1 MARRKKSS
9 GMEGAVL
16 VVAVIIGALAAIPKE
31 VWIGGGV
38 VALLVWG
45 IYLANKPSSTAPI
58 ATPSKPSSPRAGNRM
73 VSSSPPSSSPRSTPA
88 SVSAVPVSVGSS
100 TTATSFRIPAAP
112 KGTRELARWIRP
124 EETVEVAGLRING
137 GLFYFGSFLEGRYGG
152 ADPSLID
159 PGQYVSPHG
168 DFTERQTNYWPNYSS
183 ISPLARRAY
192 LNWLADGRRHPKADI
207 GYVFI
212 FFYGLERRAL
222 MEASH
227 EATAQADIPLIMAE
241 VRALLSVYGEKSG
254 SFHRYATNL
263 LDWLTV
269 SEVPPQLYH
278 QPVPE
283 FTRGSEVPFRVR
295 LALGQASVDGVPIPA
310 PLALAWAR
318 LEPTVSLRT
327 PAVRCQPEF
336 DRLFCQRYGE
346 WFGQGIVLP
355 RNRTKLKFMYHPAST
370 AIQGASELTRTFGE
384 TPDVTA
390 LTAPVKKLADLV
402 ESCTKELESFSR
414 QLAKN
419 PDARTALDG
428 LLLLPA
434 TLWPDTAQQVL
445 DSLRA
450 RMGSG
455 MLVLGFGELVERLG
469 GQGALT
475 RDKAQGLARALESLN
490 IAMEPDVLAGAK
502 IPKPDDKVALFAVPA
517 GEAPSRDTA
526 AYQAATLTLQLA
538 SAMAAADGSFSPA
551 EINHLREQIQAWN
564 HLTPDH
570 HRRLMAHMRL
580 LIEAP
585 VSLTSLKKKLEPL
598 DKAAREAIG
607 AFMATLAQADGV
619 VSPEEVK
626 LLEKIYKLLGIDQ
639 ARVFSDV
646 HVASAG
652 GQAVQAATSEGGSF
666 RLDPAR
672 IAALQ
677 ADTEKVSVLLASIF
691 QEEVVEAPVPK
702 DEPVAEIEAAVV
714 SNQLLGLDEAHSALV
729 RLLLSRQ
736 QWSREELLDAAT
748 DLDLM
753 LDGALEHIN
762 EAAFDLLDMPLLE
775 GEDPVELNS
784 EALEKMDT

>member
-16 VVAVIIGALAAIPKE
+16 VVAVIIGAIAAIPKE
-31 VWIGGGV
+31 VWIGGGAI
-38 VALLVWG
+38 ALLVWG
-45 IYLANKPSSTAPI
+45 IYLANKPSITPQAS
-58 ATPSKPSSPRAGNRM
+58 PSKPSPSQTGNRA
-73 VSSSPPSSSPRSTPA
+73 VSSSSSPHSARAAST
-88 SVSAVPVSVGSS
+88 SVSAVPVSVSSS
-100 TTATSFRIPAAP
+100 TASTSFRIPAAP
-112 KGTRELARWIRP
+112 KVTREPARWVQP
-124 EETVEVAGLRING
+124 EEVVEIAGLQIRG
-137 GLFYFGSFLEGRYGG
+137 GLFYFGGFLSGPYGG
-152 ADPSLID
+152 DEPSLID
-159 PGQYVSPHG
+159 PGQYVGPQG
-168 DFTERQTNYWPNYSS
+168 DFTERQTHYWPHYSN
-183 ISPLARRAY
+183 ISASAKRAY
-192 LNWLADGRRHPKADI
+192 LSWLADGRRHPEADI

-222 MEASH
+222 KDAVH
-227 EATAQADIPLIMAE
+227 DAAARADIPHIAAE
-241 VRALLSVYGEKSG
+241 VRALLSVYGEQSG
-254 SFHRYATNL
+254 SFNRYASNL
-263 LDWLTV
+263 LDWL
-269 SEVPPQLYH
+269 EVGEIVPQLYR

-283 FTRGSEVPFRVR
+283 FIRSSELPFRVR
-295 LALGQASVDGVPIPA
+295 LALGQASVDGVPVPA

-327 PAVRCQPEF
+327 PAIRCQPEF

-346 WFGQGIVLP
+346 WFGEGIVLP
-355 RNRTKLKFMYHPAST
+355 RNRTKLKFMYHPASS
-370 AIQGASELTRTFGE
+370 AIYGTNELARTFGE

-414 QLAKN
+414 QLAKK

-434 TLWPDTAQQVL
+434 TLWPETAQQVL

-469 GQGALT
+469 GQGPLT

-502 IPKPDDKVALFAVPA
+502 IPKLDDKVALFAVPA

-652 GQAVQAATSEGGSF
+652 GQAVPAATPEGGGF